1 MRRID
6 KRASLEIGVNT
17 IVILVIAMMLLGLG
31 IGFIR
36 GLFNKA
42 NQLPGL
48 IDTSQWQNPPTAS
61 TPIVLTPSSLS
72 VKGGDS
78 SNLVVG
84 IYNKEASSGSL
95 QFIVDITG
103 CTGGVFPS
111 VKTQPASI
119 AAGDSVG
126 IPIIVTA
133 VNSTQSGKPK
143 ILPDQYICTIEAN
156 ATSLVAGA
164 PPVSYQTQ
172 FMMTVTG

>member
-1 MRRID
+1 MRRINR
-6 KRASLEIGVNT
+6 RASLEIGVNT

-61 TPIVLTPSSLS
+61 TPIVLTPSSVQ

-78 SNLVVG
+78 TNIVVG
-84 IYNKEASSGSL
+84 IYNKEPGSSSL
-95 QFIVDITG
+95 TFNVNISS
-103 CTGGVFPS
+103 CTGGVVPS
-111 VKTQPASI
+111 VKTQPATI

-133 VNSTQSGKPK
+133 VDSTHGNAKL
-143 ILPDQYICTIEAN
+143 LPDQYICTMVAN
-156 ATSLVAGA
+156 ATVTGTNAVG
-164 PPVSYQTQ
+164 YQTQ
-172 FMMTVTG
+172 FIMTVTS